1 MFVYKAKKLSYNQN
15 VTMLTKQK
23 KGRKFMKKITLLL
36 TLTAALT
43 LASAVP
49 AEARTVSASCL
60 LNSLMSNTLQTI
72 KCNTVQT
79 TTCGNQ
85 TAVNDILKRCGIDL
99 DKYNIQSSCQ
109 PKSTCPTSQPGATP
123 APAAEPTEKPAETPT
138 PTAEPAEK
146 PAATPAP
153 TAKPTEKPTATP
165 APTAAPTTKPNT
177 SSSESAMEEEVLRLV
192 NEERTKRG
200 LNALKRASDL
210 DALARAHS
218 ADMINRHFFDH
229 NNPDGQSPFDRMRA
243 AGISYRAAAENIAS
257 GQRSAEAVMNAWM
270 NSSGHRANILN
281 ATYTEIGIGAVKSS
295 GGTIY
300 WTQEFVK
307 R

>member
-1 MFVYKAKKLSYNQN
+1 
-15 VTMLTKQK
+15 
-23 KGRKFMKKITLLL
+23 MKKITLLL
-36 TLTAALT
+36 TLTATLT
-43 LASAVP
+43 LAAAVP
-49 AEARTVSASCL
+49 VQARTTSASCL
-60 LNSLMSNTLQTI
+60 LSSVMSKTA
-72 KCNTVQT
+72 QT
-79 TTCGNQ
+79 TKCGKE
-85 TAVNDILKRCGIDL
+85 TAINDILKKYGIDL
-99 DKYNIQSSCQ
+99 SKYNIPSSCQ
-109 PKSTCPTSQPGATP
+109 PSCQPSCPTATP
-123 APAAEPTEKPAETPT
+123 APTAKPTEKPSTTPA
-138 PTAEPAEK
+138 PTEKPTEK

-153 TAKPTEKPTATP
+153 TAKPTEKPAPTEKPTATP
-165 APTAAPTTKPNT
+165 APTVQPTTKPNT

>member
-1 MFVYKAKKLSYNQN
+1 MFVYKSKKLSYNQN
-15 VTMLTKQK
+15 VTMLTKQT
-23 KGRKFMKKITLLL
+23 KGRKFMKKNTLLL

-43 LASAVP
+43 IAAAVP

-60 LNSLMSNTLQTI
+60 LSSVMS
-72 KCNTVQT
+72 KTVQT
-79 TTCGNQ
+79 TKCGKEAAIN
-85 TAVNDILKRCGIDL
+85 NILKRYGIDL
-99 DKYNIQSSCQ
+99 SKYNIPSSC
-109 PKSTCPTSQPGATP
+109 PT
-123 APAAEPTEKPAETPT
+123 
-138 PTAEPAEK
+138 EK

-153 TAKPTEKPTATP
+153 TVKPTEKPAATP
-165 APTAAPTTKPNT
+165 APTVTPEEKPAETPAPTVKPTEKPAATPAPTVKPTTKPNT

-192 NEERTKRG
+192 NEERTQRG
-200 LNALKRASDL
+200 LGALKRASDL

-229 NNPDGQSPFDRMRA
+229 NNPDGQTPFDRMRA

>member
-1 MFVYKAKKLSYNQN
+1 
-15 VTMLTKQK
+15 
-23 KGRKFMKKITLLL
+23 
-36 TLTAALT
+36 
-43 LASAVP
+43 
-49 AEARTVSASCL
+49 
-60 LNSLMSNTLQTI
+60 
-72 KCNTVQT
+72 
-79 TTCGNQ
+79 
-85 TAVNDILKRCGIDL
+85 
-99 DKYNIQSSCQ
+99 
-109 PKSTCPTSQPGATP
+109 
-123 APAAEPTEKPAETPT
+123 
-138 PTAEPAEK
+138 
-146 PAATPAP
+146 
-153 TAKPTEKPTATP
+153 
-165 APTAAPTTKPNT
+165 
-177 SSSESAMEEEVLRLV
+177 MEEEVLRLV

-281 ATYTEIGIGAVKSS
+281 GTYTEIGIGAVKSS

>member
-1 MFVYKAKKLSYNQN
+1 
-15 VTMLTKQK
+15 MLTKQK

-36 TLTAALT
+36 TLTATLT
-43 LASAVP
+43 ATAAVP
-49 AEARTVSASCL
+49 VQARTVSASCL
-60 LNSLMSNTLQTI
+60 I
-72 KCNTVQT
+72 KSVKSNTVQT
-79 TTCGNQ
+79 TKCDKE
-85 TAVNDILKRCGIDL
+85 TAINDILKKYGIDL
-99 DKYNIQSSCQ
+99 GKYNIPSSC
-109 PKSTCPTSQPGATP
+109 PASPTAK
-123 APAAEPTEKPAETPT
+123 PTEKPAPAEKPAATPA
-138 PTAEPAEK
+138 PTVKPTEK

-153 TAKPTEKPTATP
+153 TAKPTTKPAATP
-165 APTAAPTTKPNT
+165 APTVKPTTKPNT

>member
-1 MFVYKAKKLSYNQN
+1 
-15 VTMLTKQK
+15 MLTKQK
-23 KGRKFMKKITLLL
+23 KGRNYMKKMTLLL
-36 TLTAALT
+36 TLTVTLT
-43 LASAVP
+43 AASAVP
-49 AEARTVSASCL
+49 VQARTISASCMFK
-60 LNSLMSNTLQTI
+60 SLMSNTAQTI
-72 KCNTVQT
+72 KCDKENVIK
-79 TTCGNQ
+79 
-85 TAVNDILKRCGIDL
+85 DILKRYGIDL
-99 DKYNIQSSCQ
+99 DKYNIPSSC
-109 PKSTCPTSQPGATP
+109 PNSKPTATP
-123 APAAEPTEKPAETPT
+123 APAPQ
-138 PTAEPAEK
+138 PTAK
-146 PAATPAP
+146 PTAAPTAKPTATPVPTVQPTATPAP
-153 TAKPTEKPTATP
+153 TAKPTAKPTATP
-165 APTAAPTTKPNT
+165 TTAPNI
-177 SSSESAMEEEVLRLV
+177 SSESAMEDEVLRLV
-192 NEERTKRG
+192 NEERTSRG

-257 GQRSAEAVMNAWM
+257 GQRSAAAVMNAWM
-270 NSSGHRANILN
+270 NSSGHRKNILN

>member
-1 MFVYKAKKLSYNQN
+1 
-15 VTMLTKQK
+15 
-23 KGRKFMKKITLLL
+23 MKKITLLL
-36 TLTAALT
+36 TLTTTLT
-43 LASAVP
+43 LAAAVP
-49 AEARTVSASCL
+49 AQARTTSASCL
-60 LNSLMSNTLQTI
+60 LNSLMSKTA
-72 KCNTVQT
+72 QT
-79 TTCGNQ
+79 TKCGKE
-85 TAVNDILKRCGIDL
+85 TAINDILKKYGIDL
-99 DKYNIQSSCQ
+99 SKYNIPSSCQ
-109 PKSTCPTSQPGATP
+109 PSCQPSCPT
-123 APAAEPTEKPAETPT
+123 
-138 PTAEPAEK
+138 
-146 PAATPAP
+146 ATPAP
-153 TAKPTEKPTATP
+153 TAKPTEKPAETPAPTAKPTEKPAATP
-165 APTAAPTTKPNT
+165 APTVKPTEKPAATPAPTVKPTTKPNT

-200 LNALKRASDL
+200 LGALKRASDL